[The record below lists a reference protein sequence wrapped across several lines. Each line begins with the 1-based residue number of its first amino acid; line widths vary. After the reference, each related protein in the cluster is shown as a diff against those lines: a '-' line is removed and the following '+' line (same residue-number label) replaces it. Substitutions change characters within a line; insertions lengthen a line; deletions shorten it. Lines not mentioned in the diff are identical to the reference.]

1 MIISTTNTLEGYR
14 IQNYLGIVAGQ
25 AVAGEEFLTP
35 HDRHGYNNELEKAR
49 RFASDSMVAEARK
62 LGANAVIGAS
72 IDFEISGEAARLVI
86 ATMSGTA
93 VVIAAEGDR
102 RPFLKKDTSPTRT
115 AQDARPPRSIEAL

>member
-25 AVAGEEFLTP
+25 SVAGEEFVRP
-35 HDRHGYNNELEKAR
+35 HERQDYNNELEKAR
-49 RFASDSMVAEARK
+49 RFATEGMMAEARR

-72 IDFEISGEAARLVI
+72 LDFEISGEASRLVI

-93 VVIAAEGDR
+93 VIIASDDEHR
-102 RPFLKKDTSPTRT
+102 VFVKKDTSPTRT
-115 AQDARPPRSIEAL
+115 SQEARPRSIEAL